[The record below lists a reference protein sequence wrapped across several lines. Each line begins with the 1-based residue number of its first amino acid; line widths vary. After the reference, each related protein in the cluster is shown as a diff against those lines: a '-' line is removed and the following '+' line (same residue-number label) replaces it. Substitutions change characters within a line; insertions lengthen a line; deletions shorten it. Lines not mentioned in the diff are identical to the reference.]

1 MAYIGRTPTGSILTG
16 ADIADGSIST
26 AKLADTAVSTA
37 KIADD
42 AVGNTKLNLASDYA
56 FTGDISGT
64 PYDAKLFHLQHIEAS
79 SADGGGASN
88 TSNNQR
94 TLNSTVV
101 NQISGASVS
110 SNDVTLPAGTYI
122 IDGYANAFRAN
133 RHFLRWYNSTDTT
146 YVINGQSTFCDGNNE
161 VQNLA
166 TISGRFT
173 ISAQKTFA
181 LMHYTQDN
189 ASGQTNCLGVSSGV
203 TTNHYVNLR
212 IWKVA

>member
-1 MAYIGRTPTGSILTG
+1 M
-16 ADIADGSIST
+16 SISKIQ
-26 AKLADTAVSTA
+26 AESMNLADT
-37 KIADD
+37 
-42 AVGNTKLNLASDYA
+42 YA

-64 PYDAKLFHLQHIEAS
+64 VYDAKLFHLQHIEAS
-79 SADGGGASN
+79 SVAAGSN
-88 TSNNQR
+88 SGNSNNQR

-122 IDGYANAFRAN
+122 IDGYANAFRLN
-133 RHFLRWYNSTDTT
+133 RHFLRWYNSTDAS
-146 YVINGQSTFCDGNNE
+146 YIINGQSMFADANNE

-181 LMHYTQDN
+181 LMHYTQSSHSQSN
-189 ASGQTNCLGVSSGV
+189 ALGIESNV

>member
-1 MAYIGRTPTGSILTG
+1 MALIKIKSESM
-16 ADIADGSIST
+16 D
-26 AKLADTAVSTA
+26 LAD
-37 KIADD
+37 
-42 AVGNTKLNLASDYA
+42 DYA
-56 FTGDISGT
+56 FTGTVSGA
-64 PYDAKLFHLQHIEAS
+64 DGKFESQLFHLQHIEAS
-79 SADGGGASN
+79 SVDGGGNQAS
-88 TSNNQR
+88 SNNQR

-122 IDGYANAFRAN
+122 IDGYASAFRVN
-133 RHFLRWYNSTDTT
+133 RHFLRWYNVTDAS
-146 YVINGQSTFCDGNNE
+146 YIINGQSTAADQTNE

-166 TISGRFT
+166 VISGRFT

-181 LMHYTQDN
+181 LMHYTQTNNGQSN
-189 ASGQTNCLGVSSGV
+189 ALGISSGV

>member
-1 MAYIGRTPTGSILTG
+1 MALSKIQAESMN
-16 ADIADGSIST
+16 
-26 AKLADTAVSTA
+26 LADT
-37 KIADD
+37 
-42 AVGNTKLNLASDYA
+42 YA

-79 SADGGGASN
+79 TVDGGGNSAD
-88 TSNNQR
+88 SNNQR

-110 SNDVTLPAGTYI
+110 SNDVTLPSGTYI
-122 IDGYANAFRAN
+122 IDGYANAFRVN
-133 RHFLRWYNSTDTT
+133 RHFLRWYNSTDTSYT
-146 YVINGQSTFCDGNNE
+146 INGQSMFADASNE

-166 TISGRFT
+166 VISGRFT

-181 LMHYTQDN
+181 LMHYTQTN
-189 ASGQTNCLGVSSGV
+189 NSQTNALGIASNE

>member
-1 MAYIGRTPTGSILTG
+1 MGSIARTISNQIG
-16 ADIADGSIST
+16 TDGKLN
-26 AKLADTAVSTA
+26 AAGLDLAD
-37 KIADD
+37 
-42 AVGNTKLNLASDYA
+42 NFA

-79 SADGGGASN
+79 SADGGGNQAS
-88 TSNNQR
+88 SNNQR

-122 IDGYANAFRAN
+122 IDGYANAFRVN
-133 RHFLRWYNSTDTT
+133 RHFLRWYNVTDSS
-146 YVINGQSTFCDGNNE
+146 YIINGQSVFADVNNE

-173 ISAQKTFA
+173 ISAQKLFA
-181 LMHYTQDN
+181 LMHYTQTNNSQSN
-189 ASGQTNCLGVSSGV
+189 ALGISSGV